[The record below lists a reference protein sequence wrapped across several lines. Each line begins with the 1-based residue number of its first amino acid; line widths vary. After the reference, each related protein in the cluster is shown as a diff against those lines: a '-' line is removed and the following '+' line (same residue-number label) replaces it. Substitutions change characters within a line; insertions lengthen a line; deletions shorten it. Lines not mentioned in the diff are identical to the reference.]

1 MRLFLSLFVLTA
13 FLSCQNEK
21 KEESINK
28 QSEIIVPE
36 KRLPKLPK
44 LPKNENENT
53 KLELENE
60 IFKVINAFKTKD
72 EKTLNSYIDANVGFY
87 LIPGPGTL
95 LNFVTMDKISFDNA
109 HISYHKF
116 GDESIQRYKPIYEN
130 PPTYDCETYKWSKE
144 GLFID
149 NEKITIFTYIV
160 ENPLNNEYD
169 ISFTKD
175 EIAKIK
181 QMEKI
186 SKLVHLAEKEGD
198 IVFGIAKHN
207 GKYIITFL
215 NFSQS
220 YCDV

>member
-1 MRLFLSLFVLTA
+1 MKNKMMRLFLISFICTA
-13 FLSCQNEK
+13 VFSCQNEK
-21 KEESINK
+21 KQKSTREQTEK
-28 QSEIIVPE
+28 IVPE
-36 KRLPKLPK
+36 KKI
-44 LPKNENENT
+44 PKNKNSND

-60 IFKVINAFKTKD
+60 IFKVLNAFKTKD
-72 EKTLNSYIDANVGFY
+72 EKTLNSYIDVNVGFY
-87 LIPGPGTL
+87 FIPGPGTL
-95 LNFVTMDKISFDNA
+95 LNFVMQEKISFDDGHFA
-109 HISYHKF
+109 YHQY
-116 GDESIQRYKPIYEN
+116 GDKSIQHYKPIYEN

-149 NEKITIFTYIV
+149 DEKVAIFTSIV
-160 ENPLNNEYD
+160 ENPLNEEYG
-169 ISFTKD
+169 ISFSKD

-186 SKLVHLAEKEGD
+186 STLVYLTEKDGD